1 MERVHFH
8 PEAIFRQRIGSA
20 WERESRRLRA
30 QLPDADLQHV
40 GSTAVPGALTKG
52 DLDIQVRVPS
62 TSFAAAEA
70 ALAAAYARNAGNPAR
85 EGFASFEVRGGDVEV
100 GIQLTSI
107 DGADDS
113 FWRFRELLLARKDLQ
128 AAYDA
133 LKRAHDGG
141 PMDVYRRAKD
151 AFFTA
156 LRETEEYRSV
166 RSSAGR

>member
-8 PEAIFRQRIGSA
+8 PEEVFCERIRTA
-20 WERESRRLRA
+20 WERESGRLRA
-30 QLPDADLQHV
+30 LLPGADLQHV

-52 DLDIQVRVPS
+52 DLDIQVRVPPA
-62 TSFAAAEA
+62 SFAAAEV
-70 ALAAAYARNAGNPAR
+70 ALAATYARNAGNPAR
-85 EGFASFEVRGGDVEV
+85 EGFASFEVRGGDVDV

-113 FWRFRELLLARKDLQ
+113 FWRFRELLLARRDVQ

-133 LKRAHDGG
+133 LKRSHEGG
-141 PMDVYRRAKD
+141 PMDAYRRAKD

-156 LRETEEYRSV
+156 LQETEEYASV
-166 RSSAGR
+166 RLRVR